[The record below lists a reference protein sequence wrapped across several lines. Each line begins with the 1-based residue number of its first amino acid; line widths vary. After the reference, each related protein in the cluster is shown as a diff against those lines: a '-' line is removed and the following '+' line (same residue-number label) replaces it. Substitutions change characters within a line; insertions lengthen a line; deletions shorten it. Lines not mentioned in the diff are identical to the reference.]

1 MGNKCKK
8 PRIVIGAGFIFNFVF
23 PASGYA
29 CANTGVTTNLA
40 KQTAALP
47 FHKPRRFSCVQSGY

>member
-29 CANTGVTTNLA
+29 CANTGVMPHLRTDA
-40 KQTAALP
+40 KYRSLKLMAQIDV
-47 FHKPRRFSCVQSGY
+47 FYN